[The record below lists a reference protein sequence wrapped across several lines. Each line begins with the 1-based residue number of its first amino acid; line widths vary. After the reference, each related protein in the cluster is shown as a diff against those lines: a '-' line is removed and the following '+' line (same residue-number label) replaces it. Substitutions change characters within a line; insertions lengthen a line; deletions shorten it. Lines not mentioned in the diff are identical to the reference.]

1 MSDSGFAKYGT
12 KFQENLVHLVF
23 KDRTFSDQIREVLDL
38 DFLEL
43 KYLREFAEQV
53 FSHRYQ
59 YG

>member
-23 KDRTFSDQIREVLDL
+23 QDRTFSDQIREVLDL

-43 KYLREFAEQV
+43 KLHLSFL
-53 FSHRYQ
+53 HNL
-59 YG
+59 G